1 MNYLAHAYLSHGH
14 TGIITGNII
23 SDFVKGKKQFDL
35 PSQIQKG
42 IRLHRAIDTFTDQ
55 REETAFIKNMFR
67 PRYRLY
73 SGALADIVYDHFLA
87 NDTGIFSQH
96 DAIQELADATYEDL
110 EKFKDFLPAAFIP
123 VFAGMK
129 IHNWLVHYRHDWGIR
144 RSFRGLESRAKEL
157 GETDTAFEIFMQ
169 EKDKI
174 REACAS
180 FLPDIC
186 TFSQQQ
192 LKILLSSE

>member
-1 MNYLAHAYLSHGH
+1 MNYLAHAYLSHGRS
-14 TGIITGNII
+14 GILTGNII

-35 PSQIQKG
+35 PSVVQKG

-67 PRYRLY
+67 SRYRLY

-87 NDTGIFSQH
+87 NDTGIFNEEEAVQ
-96 DAIQELADATYEDL
+96 DLADATYEDL
-110 EKFKDFLPAAFIP
+110 EKFKEILPSVFIP
-123 VFAGMK
+123 VFSGMK

-144 RSFRGLESRAKEL
+144 RSFRGLEARAKNL
-157 GETDTAFEIFMQ
+157 GETDTAFDIFMQ

-174 REACAS
+174 REAYAS
-180 FLPDIC
+180 FLPDIYA
-186 TFSQQQ
+186 FSQQQ
-192 LKILLSSE
+192 LKGLLDSE